1 MLDPYGVGRV
11 VGEAGVLPQRAQR
24 LDASLPVREDELLL
38 DVERLNVDAASFQQL
53 RREHGDDAGHIGAAI
68 EAIVRERGKLQ
79 NPVTGSGGMLLG
91 RVREVGP
98 RHPGAGKLRP
108 GDRVASLVSLT
119 LTPLSLET
127 VQRVDRATDW
137 VDVVGHAILFASS
150 QYVSMPSDLPEGLVL
165 AALDVC
171 GAPALTARLVKRGD
185 RVLIL
190 GAGKSGALCCAQ
202 AHRSGAAL
210 VLACDLLPE
219 AVRWLEEA
227 GYARGLAL
235 DATQA
240 LTVHAAV
247 AAATAGALCD
257 LVINTASVGGTE
269 MATLLCVREGGT
281 ALFFSMATSFT
292 AAALG
297 AEGIGK
303 DATLLIGNG
312 FVRGHAEL
320 TLDLL
325 RGEPALRALL
335 SRRFGDS

>member
-1 MLDPYGVGRV
+1 
-11 VGEAGVLPQRAQR
+11 
-24 LDASLPVREDELLL
+24 
-38 DVERLNVDAASFQQL
+38 
-53 RREHGDDAGHIGAAI
+53 
-68 EAIVRERGKLQ
+68 
-79 NPVTGSGGMLLG
+79 
-91 RVREVGP
+91 VGP
-98 RHPGAGKLRP
+98 RHPAAGKLRP

-119 LTPLSLET
+119 LTPLQLEE
-127 VQRVDRATDW
+127 VRRVDLATDW
-137 VDVVGHAILFASS
+137 VDVRGHAILFASG
-150 QYVSMPSDLPEGLVL
+150 QIASMPADLPEGLVL

-202 AHRSGAAL
+202 AMR
-210 VLACDLLPE
+210 
-219 AVRWLEEA
+219 AVRKLEEA

-240 LTVHAAV
+240 LAVHAAV
-247 AAATAGALCD
+247 SDATAGALCD
-257 LVINTASVGGTE
+257 LVINTASVAGTE

-297 AEGIGK
+297 AEGVGK

-312 FVRGHAEL
+312 YARGHAEL

-325 RGEPALRALL
+325 RAEPALRALL